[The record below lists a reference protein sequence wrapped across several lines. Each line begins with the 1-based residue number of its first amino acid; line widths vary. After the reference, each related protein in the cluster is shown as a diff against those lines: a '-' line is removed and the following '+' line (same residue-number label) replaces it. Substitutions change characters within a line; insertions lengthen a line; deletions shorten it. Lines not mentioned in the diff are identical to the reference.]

1 MTKPVERS
9 QYYDLYFVVQKS
21 TTGSFSLI
29 GPGETINGTFLGTGV
44 YTKMNDAQQ
53 EQTVQLL
60 KGNRAEIFHIEYPVW
75 FSIKLKT

>member
-1 MTKPVERS
+1 
-9 QYYDLYFVVQKS
+9 
-21 TTGSFSLI
+21 
-29 GPGETINGTFLGTGV
+29 
-44 YTKMNDAQQ
+44 MNDAQQ